1 MARYDLEPELRL
13 VFMGTPAFAV
23 PSLRA
28 LLSLRDVA
36 GRPARVVAVVTQPDR
51 PAGRGGHIQ
60 ASPVKVAAL
69 EAGVPVLQPGRLR
82 RPEHVAEL
90 RAYSPDLIVVAAFAQ
105 ILSPTVLDMPAYGC
119 LNVHASL
126 LPRWRG
132 ASPIAAA
139 ILAGDTTTGVT
150 IMKMDAGLDTG
161 PILAQRA
168 ETIRLDDTAATLTE
182 RLATLGAS
190 LLVDTLGPWVAGQ
203 ITPRPQDEAQAT
215 LTRPLQREDGLID
228 WGATAAA
235 TVARMAR
242 AYDPWPGA
250 YTHYAGRVLKLW
262 QAEAIDATVDAAPGH
277 VLNRAEAAP
286 LLEALGLRWPQL
298 LVVCREGVLL
308 ARRVQL
314 EGRRPMAGDELMRG
328 QPSMAGA
335 QLGY

>member
-1 MARYDLEPELRL
+1 MAPHDSGRELRL
-13 VFMGTPAFAV
+13 VFMGTPALAL

-28 LLSLRDVA
+28 LLSLSDVA

-60 ASPVKVAAL
+60 ASPVKIAAL
-69 EAGVPVLQPGRLR
+69 EAGVPVLQPARLR

-90 RAYSPDLIVVAAFAQ
+90 RAYEPDVIVVAAFAQ
-105 ILSPTVLDMPAYGC
+105 ILSLEVLDMPAYGC

-139 ILAGDTTTGVT
+139 ILAGDMTTGVT

-168 ETIRLDDTAATLTE
+168 ETIRPDDTAATLTD

-235 TVARMAR
+235 TVARMVR

-250 YTHYAGRVLKLW
+250 YTHQTGRMLKLW
-262 QAEAIDATVDAAPGH
+262 QGEAAAPTGDAAPGH
-277 VLNRAEAAP
+277 GPNPDGAA
-286 LLEALGLRWPQL
+286 
-298 LVVCREGVLL
+298 
-308 ARRVQL
+308 
-314 EGRRPMAGDELMRG
+314 
-328 QPSMAGA
+328 
-335 QLGY
+335 

>member
-1 MARYDLEPELRL
+1 MSPHDSARQLRL

-23 PSLRA
+23 PSLRT
-28 LLSLRDVA
+28 LLSLRDVV

-60 ASPVKVAAL
+60 ASPVKGAAL

-105 ILSPTVLDMPAYGC
+105 ILSPAVLDMPAYGC

-168 ETIRLDDTAATLTE
+168 ETIQPDDTVATLTE

-190 LLVDTLGPWVAGQ
+190 VLVDTLGPWVAGQ
-203 ITPRPQDEAQAT
+203 IIPRPQDEAQAT

-235 TVARMAR
+235 TVARMVR

-250 YTHYAGRVLKLW
+250 YTHYAGRMLKLW
-262 QAEAIDATVDAAPGH
+262 QAEALDATADAAPGH
-277 VLNRAEAAP
+277 VLNRAEAAS
-286 LLEALGLRWPQL
+286 LVETLGLRWPQL

-328 QPSMAGA
+328 QPGVAGA
-335 QLGY
+335 QLG

>member
-1 MARYDLEPELRL
+1 MARYDPEPELRL
-13 VFMGTPAFAV
+13 VFMGTPDFAV

-28 LLSLRDVA
+28 LLSLGDVA
-36 GRPARVVAVVTQPDR
+36 GRRARVVAVVTQPDR

-105 ILSPTVLDMPAYGC
+105 ILSREVLDMPAYGC

-132 ASPIAAA
+132 AAPIAAA

-168 ETIRLDDTAATLTE
+168 ETIRPDDTAATLTE

-190 LLVDTLGPWVAGQ
+190 VLVDTLGPWVSGQ

-215 LTRPLQREDGLID
+215 LTRPLKREDGLID

-250 YTHYAGRVLKLW
+250 AS
-262 QAEAIDATVDAAPGH
+262 TVASSTSACH
-277 VLNRAEAAP
+277 SLST
-286 LLEALGLRWPQL
+286 
-298 LVVCREGVLL
+298 
-308 ARRVQL
+308 
-314 EGRRPMAGDELMRG
+314 RPV
-328 QPSMAGA
+328 
-335 QLGY
+335 

>member
-1 MARYDLEPELRL
+1 MSSHDSARELRL

-23 PSLRA
+23 PSLHA

-36 GRPARVVAVVTQPDR
+36 GRQARVAAVVTQPDR
-51 PAGRGGHIQ
+51 PAGRGGHIR
-60 ASPVKVAAL
+60 ASPVKVTAL
-69 EAGVPVLQPGRLR
+69 EAGVPVLQPARLR

-90 RAYSPDLIVVAAFAQ
+90 RAHSPDLIVVAAFAQ
-105 ILSPTVLDMPAYGC
+105 ILSREVLDMPAYGC

-150 IMKMDAGLDTG
+150 IMKMDPGLDTG
-161 PILAQRA
+161 PILAQCA
-168 ETIRLDDTAATLTE
+168 ETIRPDDTAASLTD

-190 LLVDTLGPWVAGQ
+190 LLVDTLGPWVSGQ

-215 LTRPLQREDGLID
+215 LTRPRQREDGLID
-228 WGATAAA
+228 WSATAAA
-235 TVARMAR
+235 TVARMVR

-250 YTHYAGRVLKLW
+250 YTHYADRVLKLW
-262 QAEAIDATVDAAPGH
+262 QAEALDTTVDAAPGH

-286 LLEALGLRWPQL
+286 LLETLDLRWPQL
-298 LVVCREGVLL
+298 LVVCCEGVLL
-308 ARRVQL
+308 VRRVQL
-314 EGRRPMAGDELMRG
+314 EGRRPMSSDELMRG
-328 QPSMAGA
+328 QPGVGGA
-335 QLGY
+335 QLG

>member
-1 MARYDLEPELRL
+1 MTRYDSEPELRL
-13 VFMGTPAFAV
+13 VFMGTPAFGV

-69 EAGVPVLQPGRLR
+69 EAGVPVLLPVRLR

-105 ILSPTVLDMPAYGC
+105 ILSREVLDMPAYGC

-168 ETIRLDDTAATLTE
+168 ETIRPDDTAATLTE

-190 LLVDTLGPWVAGQ
+190 LLVDTLGPWVSGQ

-250 YTHYAGRVLKLW
+250 YTHYAGRMLKLW
-262 QAEAIDATVDAAPGH
+262 QAEALDVTADAAPGH
-277 VLNRAEAAP
+277 VLNRAEAAS

-328 QPSMAGA
+328 QPGVAGA
-335 QLGY
+335 QLE